1 MHVTNNVQ
9 KQLSKK
15 HYCASSFESIPERYR
30 KLFKPNV
37 CNTIFH
43 FHTPEVDEN
52 IETIEMVTVQKKK
65 KKGKENSPTQSWEC
79 VSRLS
84 PIAGHQTKK
93 QAPEKQKQRGF
104 AYENKLSMIFISLRR
119 HQKLDRVAP
128 ADAPALFR
136 SLTTHRFV
144 KCMRTAAVVW

>member
-9 KQLSKK
+9 KQLSK
-15 HYCASSFESIPERYR
+15 P
-30 KLFKPNV
+30 KPNV

-43 FHTPEVDEN
+43 FHTPTVDEN

-65 KKGKENSPTQSWEC
+65 KGKRKLANPIMRMC
-79 VSRLS
+79 VETFAHCR
-84 PIAGHQTKK
+84 PPNKK
-93 QAPEKQKQRGF
+93 QAPEKQKQGGF